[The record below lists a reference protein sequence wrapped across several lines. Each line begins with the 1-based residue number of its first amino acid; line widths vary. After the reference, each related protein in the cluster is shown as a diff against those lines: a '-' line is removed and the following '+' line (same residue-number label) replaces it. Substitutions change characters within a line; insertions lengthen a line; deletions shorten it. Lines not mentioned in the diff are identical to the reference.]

1 MTEKELRKLNRYQL
15 LELLV
20 METEQNQKLRAELE
34 LAQQQLQQRHLQ
46 MAELGS
52 LAEAALQ
59 LNGVFEAAQRAA
71 DDYLEGARREAEQI
85 LRQAHVASQTSN
97 GEEYET

>member
-1 MTEKELRKLNRYQL
+1 LTEKELRKLNRYQL

-71 DDYLEGARREAEQI
+71 DDYLEGARMEAEQI